1 MADYTVRLQK
11 LLSDSGVAS
20 RRKAEELIKDGH
32 VKVNG
37 RVATLGDKA
46 DPRRDVILVR
56 GKRLAK
62 RAEPVYIMLHKPR
75 GFVTTLSDE
84 NDRKCITDL
93 IKDIKV
99 RVYPVGRLDR
109 NSEGLLL
116 LTNDGKF
123 ANAMM
128 HPSKHVPKTYRV
140 TVRQKPTDEQ
150 LLKMREGME
159 IDGRKTLPCEVFIH
173 TSEPERTV
181 LEIVLHEG
189 RNRQIRNMCEQLGL
203 EVARL
208 RRIAIGQVRL
218 GMLQQG
224 KWRNLTEKEVQ
235 SLMNDSGL
243 SNENQKIDKSNAA
256 RNMRRKMGRRK

>member
-1 MADYTVRLQK
+1 MADYKIRLQK

-20 RRKAEELIKDGH
+20 RRKSEELIKEGH

-37 RVATLGDKA
+37 RIAQIGDKA

-62 RAEPVYIMLHKPR
+62 PAEQVYIMLHKPR
-75 GFVTTLSDE
+75 GFVTTMSDE

-93 IKDIKV
+93 IKDIKT

-140 TVRQKPTDEQ
+140 TVRPAPTEDQ
-150 LLKMREGME
+150 LDKMRLGME
-159 IDGRKTLPCEVFIH
+159 IDGKKTLPCDVSIYL
-173 TSEPERTV
+173 SEPERTV
-181 LEIVLHEG
+181 LEIVLYEG
-189 RNRQIRNMCEQLGL
+189 RNRQIRNMCEQLNL

-224 KWRNLTEKEVQ
+224 KWRYLTEKEIL
-235 SLMNDSGL
+235 SLVDDSGMDKDKP
-243 SNENQKIDKSNAA
+243 KIDKSNAA
-256 RNMRRKMGRRK
+256 RNMRRRLERKK